1 MSPDL
6 SQFSMHDLFRLEV
19 EGQREVLTAG
29 LLALE
34 REPEAAAQLEAC
46 MRAAHSLKGAA
57 RIVGLNAAVVV
68 AHAMEDG
75 FVAAQ
80 RGRLR
85 IGQAHIDLM
94 LRGLDLLVQIAN
106 TPEAEAASWQDA
118 EAPAAQAFVA
128 DLTAALAAP
137 APAPAEVAPA
147 EPEKAVATRSH
158 KGKTKTP
165 KLKSE
170 RERRGEAERR
180 AQPAQRD
187 EPERRTNE
195 RNAEHHIERSIVA
208 APALARGEP
217 EGQERTL
224 RVAAQN
230 LNRLLGLSG
239 EALVESR
246 WVGPF
251 AESLLRL
258 KRMQVETVR
267 KLSQVQERLPALVHD
282 ERAQAGLAE
291 VRSRLADAESY
302 LAQRLEELELYDQ
315 RSGSVARRLYDEA
328 IASRMRPFADRTG
341 AFPRLVR
348 DLGVELHKRVRL
360 QILGEDTQVDRDV
373 LDKLEAPLSHL
384 LRNAVDHGMEPE
396 AERLAAGKPAE
407 GRITLEARHAAGML
421 QISVSDDG
429 RGIDLGR
436 VRSTVVQ
443 RGLSTAAVA
452 AQLSEA
458 ELLEFLFLPGFSVR
472 DTVTEISGRG
482 VGLDAVQDM
491 VKQLRGS
498 LRVSTEPGRGARFQ
512 MHLPLTVSVV
522 RALVADIGG
531 EPYAFPLAFISNTTS
546 VPRAAIQALEGRQH
560 FQSNGR
566 QIGLVSAV
574 QVLGG
579 HESPYAREELPVVVV
594 GDQNSRYGLVVDR
607 FLGVRE
613 LVVQTLDPRL
623 GKIKDVSAG
632 ALLDNGTPVLIVDT
646 FDLLRSIDKL
656 IAGGQLERIGAADRR
671 RGGPRRKR
679 VLVVEDSLT
688 VRELERKL
696 IESGGFE
703 VEVAVDGADGWNA
716 VRVGHFDLVVTDV
729 DMPRMD
735 GIALVAMIKQDPRL
749 AHTPVMI
756 VSYKDREED
765 RQRGLE
771 AGADFYLTKGSFH
784 DETLLQAVH
793 DLVGDAVAQETR

>member
-1 MSPDL
+1 
-6 SQFSMHDLFRLEV
+6 
-19 EGQREVLTAG
+19 
-29 LLALE
+29 
-34 REPEAAAQLEAC
+34 
-46 MRAAHSLKGAA
+46 
-57 RIVGLNAAVVV
+57 
-68 AHAMEDG
+68 
-75 FVAAQ
+75 
-80 RGRLR
+80 
-85 IGQAHIDLM
+85 
-94 LRGLDLLVQIAN
+94 
-106 TPEAEAASWQDA
+106 
-118 EAPAAQAFVA
+118 
-128 DLTAALAAP
+128 
-137 APAPAEVAPA
+137 
-147 EPEKAVATRSH
+147 
-158 KGKTKTP
+158 
-165 KLKSE
+165 
-170 RERRGEAERR
+170 
-180 AQPAQRD
+180 
-187 EPERRTNE
+187 
-195 RNAEHHIERSIVA
+195 
-208 APALARGEP
+208 
-217 EGQERTL
+217 L

-246 WVGPF
+246 WVAPF

-258 KRMQVETVR
+258 KRMQGEANR
-267 KLSQVQERLPALVHD
+267 RLASVQERLRPHALD
-282 ERAQAGLAE
+282 EAAHAGLADLHG
-291 VRSRLADAESY
+291 RLLEIESQ
-302 LAQRLEELELYDQ
+302 LAVRLEELELYDQ

-328 IASRMRPFADRTG
+328 IASRMRPFSDRTG
-341 AFPRLVR
+341 ALPRLVR
-348 DLGVELHKRVRL
+348 DLGHELGKRVRL
-360 QILGEDTQVDRDV
+360 DIVGLNTQVDRDV
-373 LDKLEAPLSHL
+373 LDKLEAPLGHL

-396 AERLAAGKPAE
+396 RERIATGKAPE
-407 GRITLEARHAAGML
+407 GRIVLEARHAAGML

-429 RGIDLGR
+429 RGIDLER
-436 VRSTVVQ
+436 VRDTVVE
-443 RGLSTAAVA
+443 RGLSTESVA
-452 AQLSEA
+452 AQLTEA
-458 ELLEFLFLPGFSVR
+458 ELLEFLFLPGFTVR

-498 LRVSTEPGRGARFQ
+498 LRVSTEPGSGSRFQ
-512 MHLPLTVSVV
+512 LHLPLTVSVV
-522 RALVADIGG
+522 RALVAEIGG
-531 EPYAFPLAFISNTTS
+531 EPYAFPLAFIVNTTS
-546 VPRAAIQALEGRQH
+546 LVRESIQVLEGRQH
-560 FQSNGR
+560 FDSNGR
-566 QIGLVSAV
+566 QVGLVSAV

-579 HESPYAREELPVVVV
+579 NDPHLARTELTVVVL

-613 LVVQTLDPRL
+613 LVVQPLDPRL
-623 GKIKDVSAG
+623 GKIKDISAG
-632 ALLDNGTPVLIVDT
+632 SLLETGAPVLILDT

-656 IAGGQLERIGAADRR
+656 IATGHLDKVGAGDGK

-735 GIALVAMIKQDPRL
+735 GIGLVTLIKQDPRL

-765 RQRGLE
+765 RRRGLE

-793 DLVGDAVAQETR
+793 DLVGAAITQEIA

>member
-1 MSPDL
+1 MSEDL

-19 EGQREVLTAG
+19 EGQREVLTSG

-34 REPEAAAQLEAC
+34 REPTSAAQLEAC
-46 MRAAHSLKGAA
+46 MRSAHSLKGAA
-57 RIVGLNAAVVV
+57 RIVGLGAAVVV
-68 AHAMEDG
+68 AHAMEDA

-80 RGRLR
+80 RGTLHM
-85 IGQAHIDLM
+85 GQRHIDLM
-94 LRGLDLLVQIAN
+94 LRGLDLLVRVAG
-106 TPEAEAASWQDA
+106 TPEGEAAPWQDA
-118 EAPAAQAFVA
+118 AAAPAQAYVA
-128 DLTAALAAP
+128 DLAAALAAP
-137 APAPAEVAPA
+137 EPAPAPEPAAKAPPKRRA
-147 EPEKAVATRSH
+147 RAQEPAQSGV
-158 KGKTKTP
+158 P
-165 KLKSE
+165 
-170 RERRGEAERR
+170 RERRSNV
-180 AQPAQRD
+180 QRD
-187 EPERRTNE
+187 
-195 RNAEHHIERSIVA
+195 IVA
-208 APALARGEP
+208 TPVGAAGEDAR
-217 EGQERTL
+217 ERTL

-246 WVGPF
+246 WVTPF

-258 KRMQVETVR
+258 KRMQGETVR
-267 KLSQVQERLPALVHD
+267 KLAQLQERLPAHALD
-282 ERAQAGLAE
+282 EHAQAGIADL
-291 VRSRLADAESY
+291 RGRLADAQGY

-328 IASRMRPFADRTG
+328 IACRMRPFGDRIG

-348 DLGVELHKRVRL
+348 DLGHELGKRVRL
-360 QILGEDTQVDRDV
+360 VVLGEDTQVDRDV

-421 QISVSDDG
+421 QIGVADDG
-429 RGIDLGR
+429 RGIDLER
-436 VRSTVVQ
+436 VRDTVVQ
-443 RGLSTAAVA
+443 RGLSTQEVA
-452 AQLSEA
+452 AQLTEA
-458 ELLEFLFLPGFSVR
+458 ELLEFLFLPGFTVR

-522 RALVADIGG
+522 RALVAEIGG
-531 EPYAFPLAFISNTTS
+531 EAYAFPLAFIANTVS
-546 VPRAAIQALEGRQH
+546 VPREKIEVLEGRQH
-560 FQSNGR
+560 FLDNGR
-566 QIGLVSAV
+566 QVGLVAAV

-579 HESPYAREELPVVVV
+579 RDSQPVREELPVVVV
-594 GDQNSRYGLVVDR
+594 GDQHTRYALVVDR
-607 FLGVRE
+607 FVGVRE
-613 LVVQTLDPRL
+613 LVVQPLDPRL
-623 GKIKDVSAG
+623 GKIKDISAG
-632 ALLDNGTPVLIVDT
+632 ALLDNGTPVLIVDA

-656 IAGGQLERIGAADRR
+656 IATGHLDKVGAGDGR
-671 RGGPRRKR
+671 RGGTRRKR

-735 GIALVAMIKQDPRL
+735 GIALVAMIKQDARL

-765 RQRGLE
+765 RRRGLE

-793 DLVGDAVAQETR
+793 DLVGDALAQEAP